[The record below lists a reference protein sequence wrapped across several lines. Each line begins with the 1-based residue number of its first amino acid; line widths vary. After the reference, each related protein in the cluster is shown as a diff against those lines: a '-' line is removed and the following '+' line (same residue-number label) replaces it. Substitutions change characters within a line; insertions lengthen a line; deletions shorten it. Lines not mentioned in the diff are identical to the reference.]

1 MHGGSI
7 NDAIIV
13 SDFADEES
21 STKVEGENKKRKRK
35 GKGKGRNGEDA
46 IKQASVKDSHE
57 DLFIEYEDKS
67 SERFNRF
74 ERY

>member
-7 NDAIIV
+7 SDAIII

-21 STKVEGENKKRKRK
+21 STKVEEENKKRKRE
-35 GKGKGRNGEDA
+35 GKGNRDGEDA

-57 DLFIEYEDKS
+57 DLMIEYEDGS
-67 SERFNRF
+67 SERINRF